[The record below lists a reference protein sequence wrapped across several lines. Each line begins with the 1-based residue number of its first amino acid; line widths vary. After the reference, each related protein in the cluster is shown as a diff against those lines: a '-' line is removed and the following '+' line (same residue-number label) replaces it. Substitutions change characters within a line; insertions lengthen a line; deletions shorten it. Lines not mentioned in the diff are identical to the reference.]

1 MNDTVTL
8 DTKGGIAPESLAIR
22 WREDRLELLD
32 QRLLPHRE
40 EWLACRGAGDT
51 ADAIRHMVVRGA
63 PAIGITAA
71 YGLAL
76 AARAAGEDASAD
88 TLAPAL
94 AELAGSRP
102 TAVNLFRALERM
114 KALLDEAEGIALG
127 ERLLAEAHAIH
138 EEDLRLNRTL
148 AEHGARL
155 LPAAARVYTHCN
167 TGSLATGGHGTALG
181 VLRTAFEQGGL
192 EQVYA
197 GETRPWLQG
206 SRLTTWELMREG
218 IPVTLVTDSCAAELM
233 RQGRV
238 NAVIVGADRVTANGD
253 VANKIGTYSLA
264 VLARHH
270 DLPFIVAAP
279 CSTLDLS
286 LPDGSRID
294 IEERHADEIR
304 DFRGAPLAPA
314 GCEVFNPAF
323 DITPATLVTALV
335 TERGVVHHPDKA
347 RIARHMEPNH
357 G

>member
-1 MNDTVTL
+1 M
-8 DTKGGIAPESLAIR
+8 IAPESLAIR
-22 WREDRLELLD
+22 WRNDHLELLD
-32 QRLLPHRE
+32 QRVLPHRE
-40 EWLACRGAGDT
+40 EWLSCRSAEDA

-76 AARAAGEDASAD
+76 AARAADDAAD
-88 TLAPAL
+88 PETLAPAL
-94 AELAGSRP
+94 SVLAASRP
-102 TAVNLFRALERM
+102 TAVNLFWALDRM
-114 KALLDEAEGIALG
+114 KRLIERDSGAPLAEC
-127 ERLLAEAHAIH
+127 LLAEAHAIH

-148 AEHGARL
+148 ARHGAAL
-155 LPAAARVYTHCN
+155 LPEPARVYTHCN

-181 VLRTAFEQGGL
+181 VLRTAFEDGAL
-192 EQVYA
+192 ERVYA

-233 RQGRV
+233 RRGQV
-238 NAVIVGADRVTANGD
+238 NAVVVGADRVTANGD
-253 VANKIGTYSLA
+253 LANKIGTYSLA

-270 DLPFIVAAP
+270 QLPFIVAAP

-286 LPDGSRID
+286 LPDGSHIE
-294 IEERHADEIR
+294 IEEREATEIR
-304 DFRGAPLAPA
+304 DFRGTPLAPA

-323 DITPATLVTALV
+323 DVTPAELVTALV
-335 TERGVVHHPDKA
+335 TEKGVVHHPDRDA
-347 RIARHMEPNH
+347 IAQHMEQTH